1 MPHTS
6 QPFVLLRAAC
16 CAKAGIWTNQVLHA
30 MQLPSLPLVT
40 SVEQQTYYA
49 TPEGNAPGGC
59 VGLGTGLCWM
69 DDREALRKF
78 RPAKASPNPWSCDS
92 LWATITGVHQIK

>member
-1 MPHTS
+1 MIAIWCCLAVWTWGA
-6 QPFVLLRAAC
+6 VLLGAAH

-49 TPEGNAPGGC
+49 TPEGDAGG
-59 VGLGTGLCWM
+59 GT
-69 DDREALRKF
+69 
-78 RPAKASPNPWSCDS
+78 WS
-92 LWATITGVHQIK
+92 VRH